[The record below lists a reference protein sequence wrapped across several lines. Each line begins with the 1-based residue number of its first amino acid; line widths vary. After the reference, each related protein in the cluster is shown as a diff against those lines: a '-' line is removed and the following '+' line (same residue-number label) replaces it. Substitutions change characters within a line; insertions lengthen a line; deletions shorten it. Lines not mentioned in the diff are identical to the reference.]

1 MHLGAGA
8 GVKRNL
14 VEYRESRYDSFK
26 EGPMKRIILIDFEN
40 IQKLDFDLIDTAA
53 TEILVFVGR
62 SQNKIPFSI
71 VEKAQILGERIRWIK
86 IAGDGKNN
94 LDFHI
99 AFELGRL
106 AEKPGK
112 DATLVILSKDNGYD
126 SLIGYM
132 KVMGLHVQRI
142 ANLAELADSTKQL
155 PSSKFTDY
163 IVANLT
169 KIDPQKRPRTR
180 STLKKHAESLLR
192 ERASAAE
199 LDLVIEEMFVRALLT
214 QTGNRLKYALEAQ

>member
-1 MHLGAGA
+1 MIL
-8 GVKRNL
+8 
-14 VEYRESRYDSFK
+14 SK
-26 EGPMKRIILIDFEN
+26 EGVMKRIILIDFEN

-71 VEKAQILGERIRWIK
+71 VEKAQTLGERIRWIK

-99 AFELGRL
+99 AFELGKL
-106 AEKPGK
+106 AEKAGK
-112 DATLVILSKDNGYD
+112 EATLVILSKDSGYD
-126 SLIGYM
+126 ALIGYM
-132 KVMGLHVQRI
+132 ESTGLHIQRI
-142 ANLAELADSTKQL
+142 ANLAELADSRKQL

-169 KIDPQKRPRTR
+169 KIDAQKRPRTR

-192 ERASAAE
+192 ERANAAE
-199 LDLVIEEMFVRALLT
+199 LDLVIEEMFVRGLLT
-214 QTGNRLKYALEAQ
+214 QTGNRLKYALEAQEE